1 MSSYVRIRSRIRDKN
16 MKLNGTI
23 ILKGAGLHS
32 GRECELI
39 IEPCDSPEIIMN
51 DVPISEF
58 RTNGSNRGS
67 DYIFNDGEKIMTCE
81 HVLSALAGLDIF
93 SGVKLTVRGGEMPA
107 LDGCSERVCSEIMKH
122 SDSDSDS
129 EAKFAGVIELTQPV
143 IVYDNDDKKR
153 FAAAFPCDRLH
164 VTYSVEYKYIGCQ
177 IMDYAHSP
185 ENYIREISRAR
196 TFAYEADI
204 EYLRSHGMAL
214 GGTLDNAVVIGEHE
228 IRAAGGLRFANE
240 FVRHK
245 ILDLIGDLASL
256 GKRINAHFIAVRAG
270 HELHLRL
277 AEKIKNLKNLKGEK
291 ILNG

>member
-1 MSSYVRIRSRIRDKN
+1 MR
-16 MKLNGTI
+16 LNGTI

-32 GRECELI
+32 GKECELI

-51 DVPISEF
+51 NVPISKF

-67 DYIFNDGEKIMTCE
+67 DYIFGSEIESEKIMTCE

-107 LDGCSERVCSEIMKH
+107 LDGCADRVCSEILKH
-122 SDSDSDS
+122 CEGS
-129 EAKFAGVIELTQPV
+129 ENANVIELTQP
-143 IVYDNDDKKR
+143 IIIYGNKNR
-153 FAAAFPCDRLH
+153 FVAAFPCNEFH

-177 IMDYAHSP
+177 IMDYTHSP
-185 ENYIREISRAR
+185 ENYLSEISRAR
-196 TFAYEADI
+196 TFAYESDI

-214 GGTLDNAVVIGEHE
+214 GGTLDNAIVIGEHE
-228 IRAAGGLRFANE
+228 IKASGGLRFANE

-256 GKRINAHFIAVRAG
+256 GKKINAHIIAVRAG

-277 AEKIKNLKNLKGEK
+277 AEKIKNLQNLKGEK